1 MLSSGFDLVKG
12 FFKTGLRGSGQL
24 IDTQQGP
31 NNNNPSELQYESNEA
46 ERSTGSLGST
56 DEDQHS
62 PQPTPSSTSLPTANK
77 GTVRDQTSR
86 EAKPEIFD
94 VFIGVMGM
102 TGAGK
107 STFISLV
114 TDQEVVIGNDLKAC
128 TQNVTMYRCK
138 FSTSC
143 NIWLIDT
150 PGFDDTN
157 RTDSEVLKEIA
168 GWLAESFSQK
178 VILNGI
184 LYLHRIMDNRMPG
197 SAKRNLFMLKKLCG
211 KDALRNT
218 ILVTTMWDLVDP
230 ADGDRR
236 EKQLITTPE
245 YWGDMIAAGSQNL
258 RHDNTYESAMRLINL
273 YAGSHSTKE
282 KKVLAIQHEMVIE
295 KKALD
300 ETDAGKAVEDALIKE
315 RSRWRHSG
323 LRPHCGSRSPYLIRS
338 ISRTCVGR
346 SHQLGFRP
354 HPVWRDQRQGIP
366 AHVIPVCPD
375 CDTPKR
381 SEQRTSCR
389 ETPINDGD
397 RQTVRSGFATSY
409 AVQDGTEAW
418 T

>member
-1 MLSSGFDLVKG
+1 
-12 FFKTGLRGSGQL
+12 
-24 IDTQQGP
+24 
-31 NNNNPSELQYESNEA
+31 
-46 ERSTGSLGST
+46 
-56 DEDQHS
+56 
-62 PQPTPSSTSLPTANK
+62 
-77 GTVRDQTSR
+77 
-86 EAKPEIFD
+86 
-94 VFIGVMGM
+94 MGM

-114 TDQEVVIGNDLKAC
+114 TDQEVVIGNDLNAC

-150 PGFDDTN
+150 PGFDDTS

-178 VILNGI
+178 VLLNGI

-218 ILVTTMWDLVDP
+218 ILVTTMWDCVDP

-245 YWGDMIAAGSQNL
+245 YWGDMIAAGSQTL

-315 RSRWRHSG
+315 RSRWRRELDD
-323 LRPHCGSRSPYLIRS
+323 LREMMKEVLAEKDKESAEMLRQNTAEINAKLAAAERAQRDLKVTMEQMHRERLSAFRRDIEAQRKENKIIREKLSTFEASRDRKAKESSIAPVNSQTLSPLS
-338 ISRTCVGR
+338 EELEAQNSK
-346 SHQLGFRP
+346 LGAA
-354 HPVWRDQRQGIP
+354 Q
-366 AHVIPVCPD
+366 AHVQEMEKAHDQGSLDMRGPKYASLLEQLEQHRRELLIVQSSIRGMGQGHGQRYG
-375 CDTPKR
+375 CDLEPMY
-381 SEQRTSCR
+381 
-389 ETPINDGD
+389 
-397 RQTVRSGFATSY
+397 SGKLLAQLEGLSM
-409 AVQDGTEAW
+409 
-418 T
+418 